1 MPKTTLTLVVPNL
14 DGSPSSPKA
23 RYKFTPESQIT
34 FHSELISAVAPYF
47 NPILKEF
54 SNSYTIVS
62 LSNHEP
68 FVVKASMATIKA
80 LMNENA
86 YHPVVIGSGDTVDS
100 GGGGQEDDGGNTG
113 TGNTGSAAFRGSNST
128 TFNGACV
135 AATNNDYKHNGSSTL
150 PVAGNKVFLND
161 GTTLL
166 NDGYYGIA
174 ATGSTASAMI
184 RVIAGFVASGYPLQ
198 CEELD
203 QIFE

>member
-1 MPKTTLTLVVPNL
+1 MPKVTLKVVNPYQATSE
-14 DGSPSSPKA
+14 GQM
-23 RYKFTPESQIT
+23 KFVCNNPIDCVVHQ
-34 FHSELISAVAPYF
+34 ELISAVVPYF
-47 NPILKEF
+47 DTRTLTYIPGVNYVYFKDILNPL
-54 SNSYTIVS
+54 V
-62 LSNHEP
+62 
-68 FVVKASMATIKA
+68 IKQPYSQLVA

-86 YHPVVIGSGDTVDS
+86 YHPVAVGSGETVDS
-100 GGGGQEDDGGNTG
+100 GGGGPQDDGGNTG
-113 TGNTGSAAFRGSNST
+113 SGNTGTSAFKGSNST

-135 AATNNDYKHNGSSTL
+135 AATNNDYKHNGSATL

-174 ATGSTASAMI
+174 STGSTAESMI

-203 QIFE
+203 QIYE

>member
-1 MPKTTLTLVVPNL
+1 MPKVTLKTVQPYVTTRGEIVCNNEQDTV
-14 DGSPSSPKA
+14 
-23 RYKFTPESQIT
+23 I
-34 FHSELISAVAPYF
+34 HSELISLITPYY
-47 NPILKEF
+47 NPQ
-54 SNSYTIVS
+54 
-62 LSNHEP
+62 
-68 FVVKASMATIKA
+68 VKAYVPGVNMIYLKDMLLLPIFVKQPYAQLVAI
-80 LMNENA
+80 MNENA
-86 YHPVVIGSGDTVDS
+86 YHPVSVGSGDTLSD
-100 GGGGQEDDGGNTG
+100 GGGQEDDGGDTG

-184 RVIAGFVASGYPLQ
+184 RVNAGFVASGYPIQ
-198 CEELD
+198 CQDLD
-203 QIFE
+203 QIYE

>member
-1 MPKTTLTLVVPNL
+1 MPKVTLKTVNPYLVVNAGKQNVVCNNPQ
-14 DGSPSSPKA
+14 D
-23 RYKFTPESQIT
+23 TVV
-34 FHSELISAVAPYF
+34 HSELISAITPYF
-47 NPILKEF
+47 STAINNYISGVNIVYLKDTTAIL
-54 SNSYTIVS
+54 IVKQPYAQ
-62 LSNHEP
+62 L
-68 FVVKASMATIKA
+68 VA

-86 YHPVVIGSGDTVDS
+86 FHPVVVGSGDTIDS
-100 GGGGQEDDGGNTG
+100 GGGGQEDDGGDTG

-135 AATNNDYKHNGSSTL
+135 AATNNDYKHNGSATL

-184 RVIAGFVASGYPLQ
+184 RIQGGFVASGFPLQ
-198 CEELD
+198 CFDLE
-203 QIFE
+203 QIYE